1 VFGTLRG
8 RLLALFL
15 TVSILPSLL
24 LTLFVTL
31 FLARQVAVLRS
42 PEVEHALAQSLE
54 VIRDGIVRLGDDAR
68 QHAESMAL
76 DPETARLLAA
86 GESTRLQRYLRD
98 EARSRGLDYIA
109 LYSLGPP
116 ARRMFGVRL
125 GPRISLPEP
134 PPDTLLEALSQG
146 GLISGADAARQVS
159 GVSAL
164 GDRHLLLAGYQ
175 LEPEISAEIQAL
187 ERNLTMYRRLGVYS
201 WLSERSL
208 WVFAGIWTLI
218 LGLVS
223 FGLAYLVAR
232 DTARPVQELS
242 TAMERVSSG
251 DLSHRVRPSGTKEV
265 RFLGRAWN
273 RMVEEIQ
280 TSRRALLRAE
290 RLAAWREVARAVAHE
305 IRNPLTPIQFA
316 LQRLREE
323 ARRPEAPRPEV
334 IEQSAEAILREV
346 ESLREFATAFSAV
359 AQLPEPRLRACD
371 VVELL
376 EHAARLYQS
385 STPVQ
390 FRVEADRPIP
400 LAWAD
405 EGQIQRVLVN
415 LIKNALEASP
425 AEGTVA
431 LRALK
436 DSDPAAPVR
445 IEVEDV
451 GPGMDPSTLE
461 RATAPG
467 FTTKSTGS
475 GLGLTL
481 VQRIVEQHGGR
492 FGLDS
497 NPGVGTR
504 AWFTLPA
511 APEGAELEEP
521 AQAPEE
527 GATRT

>member
-1 VFGTLRG
+1 MLGTLRG

-15 TVSILPSLL
+15 VLSILPSLL

-31 FLARQVAVLRS
+31 YLARQVAELRS
-42 PEVEHALAQSLE
+42 PEVEHALSQSLE

-68 QHAESMAL
+68 QHAEAMAL
-76 DPETARLLAA
+76 DPETARLLQA
-86 GESTRLQRYLRD
+86 GDGARLERYLRD
-98 EARSRGLDYIA
+98 EARSRGLDYIC
-109 LYSLGPP
+109 LYRLGPP
-116 ARRMFGVRL
+116 AARVFGARL
-125 GPRISLPEP
+125 GPRISLPQP
-134 PPDTLLEALSQG
+134 PADTLLEALQQG
-146 GLISGADAARQVS
+146 GLVSGEDAARQVS
-159 GVSAL
+159 GVAAL
-164 GDRHLLLAGYQ
+164 GNRHLLLAGYQ
-175 LEPEISAEIQAL
+175 LDPEVSAEINAL

-208 WVFAGIWTLI
+208 WIFAGVWALV

-232 DTARPVQELS
+232 DTARPVLELS
-242 TAMERVSSG
+242 TAMERVSAG
-251 DLSHRVRPSGTKEV
+251 DLSHRVRPSGTSEV

-273 RMVEEIQ
+273 HMVDEIQ
-280 TSRRALLRAE
+280 SSRRALLRAE

-323 ARRPEAPRPEV
+323 ARRPESPRPEV

-359 AQLPEPRLRACD
+359 AQLPEPRLRSCD
-371 VVELL
+371 VGELL
-376 EHAARLYQS
+376 EHAARLYQG
-385 STPVQ
+385 STAVQ
-390 FRVEADRPIP
+390 FRVEADRPLP

-415 LIKNALEASP
+415 LIKNAVEASS
-425 AEGTVA
+425 GQGSIA
-431 LRALK
+431 LRAIK
-436 DSDPAAPVR
+436 DTDPSAPIR
-445 IEVEDV
+445 IEVEDE
-451 GPGMDPSTLE
+451 GPGMDPATLE
-461 RATAPG
+461 RATSPG
-467 FTTKSTGS
+467 FTTKSSGS

-511 APEGAELEEP
+511 APEDGAAREP
-521 AQAPEE
+521 ASPPEE